1 MKQMLQILIL
11 SLVFIIISPSM
22 RPLPPPACAIIGPPP
37 RPGESYQPHPN
48 DCPSPI
54 PPKALDKNVT
64 QVIQTIIVNNTINET
79 LVRIIDENWKHFT
92 FKYKTCLNCIE
103 LFPKQD
109 FYEYIYNWLK
119 SENKILTFPVFF
131 QKFFD
136 FINSGKT
143 NLRLLSP
150 SPPTAPPMGPPPKGM
165 LLEKLDEV
173 PFCFLPRL
181 TDEDVFLQYTIVT
194 EYKDDEQFNNFR
206 YLWGNEKWH
215 TEVCQQHTEK
225 KIFKNMLDSLMLE
238 YLNSKCS
245 DE

>member
-64 QVIQTIIVNNTINET
+64 QVIQTIIVNNKINTT
-79 LVRIIDENWKHFT
+79 LVRIIDENWKHIT
-92 FKYKTCLNCIE
+92 FKYKTCLKCLE

-119 SENKILTFPVFF
+119 SEKILLLLM
-131 QKFFD
+131 
-136 FINSGKT
+136 NSLKNFYNISIVVKPIFVYYHHLQHLLQ
-143 NLRLLSP
+143 NLLQNLLHHLL
-150 SPPTAPPMGPPPKGM
+150 KGN
-165 LLEKLDEV
+165 
-173 PFCFLPRL
+173 
-181 TDEDVFLQYTIVT
+181 Y
-194 EYKDDEQFNNFR
+194 
-206 YLWGNEKWH
+206 
-215 TEVCQQHTEK
+215 
-225 KIFKNMLDSLMLE
+225 
-238 YLNSKCS
+238 
-245 DE
+245 

>member
-11 SLVFIIISPSM
+11 SLIFIIISPSM

-37 RPGESYQPHPN
+37 RPGESYQPYPN

-79 LVRIIDENWKHFT
+79 LVRIIDENWKHLT

-131 QKFFD
+131 QKFLQY
-136 FINSGKT
+136 INSGKT

-150 SPPTAPPMGPPPKGM
+150 PTAPPIKPP
-165 LLEKLDEV
+165 
-173 PFCFLPRL
+173 
-181 TDEDVFLQYTIVT
+181 Q
-194 EYKDDEQFNNFR
+194 
-206 YLWGNEKWH
+206 
-215 TEVCQQHTEK
+215 K
-225 KIFKNMLDSLMLE
+225 K
-238 YLNSKCS
+238 YY
-245 DE
+245 